1 MAHNLGTHFGCMEPR
16 NVCWA
21 HGVNSSEALDVALA
35 DASCHMIEADLLIR
49 GASTR
54 SSKAAARWKA
64 AGSSTGALTARDVI
78 MCHPPAVDGDLTFDQ
93 FFKRVFLAVKAGRR
107 VGLKLDFKD
116 ADAVLPCV
124 RLLRDSNVGIYDASY
139 VGAHASTRRMPLW
152 LNADVIRGP
161 GGRPPIPGEQFVARC
176 LEHCPSATL
185 SLGWTTSGTPRL
197 GYSRR
202 MVEQMRALTANVR
215 AHVTFAPS
223 AAHLFASAETP
234 RAGILALLEEKAV
247 TGGGTSSDAAE
258 ATVKSGGTS
267 GDEKTAEDACGP
279 RVSSANVDLAPA
291 TPRRSPSKPASVTE
305 HADIFSVLSAA
316 IASPSK
322 ATDPVAAAAAPPP
335 RPAPRTITVWGPA
348 TPRVRRWFL
357 NALPAN
363 KTYVDVKPSN
373 AIESAVIGAYVA
385 TRPLYARLF
394 P

>member
-35 DASCHMIEADLLIR
+35 DKSCHMIEADLMIR

-78 MCHPPAVDGDLTFDQ
+78 MCHPPAVDSDLTFDQ

-124 RLLRDSNVGIYDASY
+124 RLLRDSNVGIHDASY
-139 VGAHASTRRMPLW
+139 VGAHASTRTMPLW

-161 GGRPPIPGEQFVARC
+161 GGRPPIPGEQFVQRC

-202 MVEQMRALTANVR
+202 MVDEMRALTANVR

-223 AAHLFASAETP
+223 AAHLFASAEGP
-234 RAGILALLEEKAV
+234 RASMIAMLVKDAV
-247 TGGGTSSDAAE
+247 NDRGTPPAAAE
-258 ATVKSGGTS
+258 AAVKGPGVRRSP
-267 GDEKTAEDACGP
+267 AEDA
-279 RVSSANVDLAPA
+279 VDADADLAPA
-291 TPRRSPSKPASVTE
+291 TPSLSPSKPAPGGE
-305 HADIFSVLSAA
+305 QADIFSVLSAA
-316 IASPSK
+316 ISSPAK
-322 ATDPVAAAAAPPP
+322 ATAPSAT
-335 RPAPRTITVWGPA
+335 APRTITVWGPA

-363 KTYVDVKPSN
+363 KTYVDVKPTN
-373 AIESAVIGAYVA
+373 VIESAVIGAHVA
-385 TRPLYARLF
+385 MRPLYARMF
-394 P
+394 R

>member
-35 DASCHMIEADLLIR
+35 DKSCHMIEADLMIR

-78 MCHPPAVDGDLTFDQ
+78 MCHPPAVDSDLTFDQ

-124 RLLRDSNVGIYDASY
+124 RLLRDSNVGIHDASY
-139 VGAHASTRRMPLW
+139 VGAHASTRTMPLW

-161 GGRPPIPGEQFVARC
+161 GGRPPIPGEQFVQRC

-202 MVEQMRALTANVR
+202 MVDEMRAHTANVR

-223 AAHLFASAETP
+223 AAHLFASAEGP
-234 RAGILALLEEKAV
+234 RASMIAMLVEDAV
-247 TGGGTSSDAAE
+247 NDRGTPPAAAE
-258 ATVKSGGTS
+258 AAVKGPGIRRPP
-267 GDEKTAEDACGP
+267 AEDA
-279 RVSSANVDLAPA
+279 VDADADLAPA
-291 TPRRSPSKPASVTE
+291 TPSLSPSKPAPGGE
-305 HADIFSVLSAA
+305 QADIFSVLSAA
-316 IASPSK
+316 ISSPAK
-322 ATDPVAAAAAPPP
+322 ATAPSST
-335 RPAPRTITVWGPA
+335 APRTITVWGPA

-363 KTYVDVKPSN
+363 KTYVDVKPTN
-373 AIESAVIGAYVA
+373 VIESAVIGAHVA
-385 TRPLYARLF
+385 MRPLYARMF
-394 P
+394 R

>member
-35 DASCHMIEADLLIR
+35 DKSCHMIEADLMIR

-78 MCHPPAVDGDLTFDQ
+78 MCHPPAVDSDLTFDQ

-124 RLLRDSNVGIYDASY
+124 RLLRDSNVGIHDASY
-139 VGAHASTRRMPLW
+139 VGAHASTRTMPLW

-161 GGRPPIPGEQFVARC
+161 GGRSPIPGEQFVARC

-202 MVEQMRALTANVR
+202 MVDEMRALTANVR

-223 AAHLFASAETP
+223 AAHLFASAEGP
-234 RAGILALLEEKAV
+234 RASMIAMLVEDAV
-247 TGGGTSSDAAE
+247 NDRGTPPAAAE
-258 ATVKSGGTS
+258 AAVKGPGIRRPP
-267 GDEKTAEDACGP
+267 AEDA
-279 RVSSANVDLAPA
+279 VDADADLAPA
-291 TPRRSPSKPASVTE
+291 TPSLSPSKPAPGGE
-305 HADIFSVLSAA
+305 QADIFSVLSAA
-316 IASPSK
+316 ISSPAK
-322 ATDPVAAAAAPPP
+322 ATAPSST
-335 RPAPRTITVWGPA
+335 APRTITVWGPA

-363 KTYVDVKPSN
+363 KTYVDVKPTN
-373 AIESAVIGAYVA
+373 VIESAVIGAHVA
-385 TRPLYARLF
+385 MRPLYARMF
-394 P
+394 R

>member
-35 DASCHMIEADLLIR
+35 DKSCHMIEADLMIR

-78 MCHPPAVDGDLTFDQ
+78 MCHPPAVDSDLTFDQ

-124 RLLRDSNVGIYDASY
+124 RLLRDSNVGIHDASY
-139 VGAHASTRRMPLW
+139 VGAHASTRTMPLW

-161 GGRPPIPGEQFVARC
+161 GGRPPIPGEQFVQRC

-202 MVEQMRALTANVR
+202 MVDEMRALTANVR

-223 AAHLFASAETP
+223 AAHLFASAEGP
-234 RAGILALLEEKAV
+234 RASMIAMLVEDAV
-247 TGGGTSSDAAE
+247 NDRGTPPAAAE
-258 ATVKSGGTS
+258 AAVKGPGVRRPP
-267 GDEKTAEDACGP
+267 AEDA
-279 RVSSANVDLAPA
+279 VDADADVAPA
-291 TPRRSPSKPASVTE
+291 TPSLSPSKPAPGGE
-305 HADIFSVLSAA
+305 QADIFSVLSAA
-316 IASPSK
+316 ISSPAK
-322 ATDPVAAAAAPPP
+322 ATAPSST
-335 RPAPRTITVWGPA
+335 APRTITVWGPA

-363 KTYVDVKPSN
+363 KTYVDVKPTN
-373 AIESAVIGAYVA
+373 VIESAVIGAHVA
-385 TRPLYARLF
+385 MRPLYARMF
-394 P
+394 R

>member
-35 DASCHMIEADLLIR
+35 DKSCHMIEADLMIR

-78 MCHPPAVDGDLTFDQ
+78 MCHPPAVDSDLTFDQ

-124 RLLRDSNVGIYDASY
+124 RLLRDSNVGIHDASY
-139 VGAHASTRRMPLW
+139 VGAHASTRTMPLW

-161 GGRPPIPGEQFVARC
+161 GGRPPIPGEQFVQRC

-202 MVEQMRALTANVR
+202 MVDEMRALTANVR

-223 AAHLFASAETP
+223 AAHLFASAEGP
-234 RAGILALLEEKAV
+234 RASMIAMLVEDAV
-247 TGGGTSSDAAE
+247 NDRGTPAAAAE
-258 ATVKSGGTS
+258 AAVKGPGVRRPP
-267 GDEKTAEDACGP
+267 AEDA
-279 RVSSANVDLAPA
+279 VDADADLAPA
-291 TPRRSPSKPASVTE
+291 TPSLSPSKPAPGGE
-305 HADIFSVLSAA
+305 QADIFSVLSAA
-316 IASPSK
+316 ISSPAK
-322 ATDPVAAAAAPPP
+322 ATAPSST
-335 RPAPRTITVWGPA
+335 APRTITVWGPA

-363 KTYVDVKPSN
+363 KTYVDVKPTN
-373 AIESAVIGAYVA
+373 VIESAVIGAHVA
-385 TRPLYARLF
+385 MRPLYARMF
-394 P
+394 R

>member
-21 HGVNSSEALDVALA
+21 HGVNSSEALDAALA
-35 DASCHMIEADLLIR
+35 DLSTHMIEADIMIR

-64 AGSSTGALTARDVI
+64 AGSSTGALTARDMI
-78 MCHPPAVDGDLTFDQ
+78 MCHPPAVDSDLTFDQ

-124 RLLRDSNVGIYDASY
+124 RLLRDSNVGIHDASY
-139 VGAHASTRRMPLW
+139 VGAHASTRTMPLW

-202 MVEQMRALTANVR
+202 MVDEMRALTANVR

-223 AAHLFASAETP
+223 AAHLFASAEGP
-234 RAGILALLEEKAV
+234 RASMLAMLVEDAV
-247 TGGGTSSDAAE
+247 NDRGTPAAAAE
-258 ATVKSGGTS
+258 AAVKGRGVRRT
-267 GDEKTAEDACGP
+267 GPAEDA
-279 RVSSANVDLAPA
+279 VDADADLAPA
-291 TPRRSPSKPASVTE
+291 TPSLSPSKPAPGSE
-305 HADIFSVLSAA
+305 QADIFSVISAA
-316 IASPSK
+316 ISSPAK
-322 ATDPVAAAAAPPP
+322 ATAPSATAPSAT
-335 RPAPRTITVWGPA
+335 APRTITVWGPA

-363 KTYVDVKPSN
+363 KTYVDVKPTN
-373 AIESAVIGAYVA
+373 VIESAVIGAHVA
-385 TRPLYARLF
+385 MRPLYARMF
-394 P
+394 R

>member
-35 DASCHMIEADLLIR
+35 DKSCHMIEADLMIR

-78 MCHPPAVDGDLTFDQ
+78 MCHPPAVDSDLTFDQ

-124 RLLRDSNVGIYDASY
+124 RLLRDSNVGIHDASY
-139 VGAHASTRRMPLW
+139 VGAHASTRTMPLW

-202 MVEQMRALTANVR
+202 MVDEMRALTANVR

-223 AAHLFASAETP
+223 AAHLFASAEGP
-234 RAGILALLEEKAV
+234 RASMIAMLVEDAV
-247 TGGGTSSDAAE
+247 NDRGTPPAAAE
-258 ATVKSGGTS
+258 AAVKGLGVRRSP
-267 GDEKTAEDACGP
+267 AEDA
-279 RVSSANVDLAPA
+279 VDADADLAPA
-291 TPRRSPSKPASVTE
+291 TPSLSPSKPAPGGE
-305 HADIFSVLSAA
+305 QADIFSVLSAA
-316 IASPSK
+316 ISSPAK
-322 ATDPVAAAAAPPP
+322 ATAPSST
-335 RPAPRTITVWGPA
+335 APRTITVWGPA

-363 KTYVDVKPSN
+363 KTYVDVKPTN
-373 AIESAVIGAYVA
+373 VIESAVIGAHVA
-385 TRPLYARLF
+385 MRPLYARMF
-394 P
+394 R

>member
-21 HGVNSSEALDVALA
+21 HGVNSSEALDAALA
-35 DASCHMIEADLLIR
+35 DLSCHMIEADLMIR

-78 MCHPPAVDGDLTFDQ
+78 MCHPPAVDSDLTFDQ

-124 RLLRDSNVGIYDASY
+124 RLLRDSNVGIHDASY
-139 VGAHASTRRMPLW
+139 VGAHASTRTMPLW

-202 MVEQMRALTANVR
+202 MVDEMRALTANVR

-223 AAHLFASAETP
+223 AAHLFASAEGP
-234 RAGILALLEEKAV
+234 RASMLAMLVEDAV
-247 TGGGTSSDAAE
+247 NDRGTPAAAAE
-258 ATVKSGGTS
+258 AAVKGRGVRRPP
-267 GDEKTAEDACGP
+267 AEDA
-279 RVSSANVDLAPA
+279 VDADADLAPA
-291 TPRRSPSKPASVTE
+291 TPSLSPSKPAPGSE
-305 HADIFSVLSAA
+305 QADIFSVISAA
-316 IASPSK
+316 ISSPAK
-322 ATDPVAAAAAPPP
+322 ATAPSATAPSAT
-335 RPAPRTITVWGPA
+335 APRTITVWGPA

-363 KTYVDVKPSN
+363 KTYVDVKPTN
-373 AIESAVIGAYVA
+373 VIESAVIGAHVA
-385 TRPLYARLF
+385 MRPLYARMF
-394 P
+394 R

>member
-21 HGVNSSEALDVALA
+21 HGVNSSEALDAALA
-35 DASCHMIEADLLIR
+35 DLSCHMIEADLMIR

-54 SSKAAARWKA
+54 SSKTAARWKA

-78 MCHPPAVDGDLTFDQ
+78 MCHPPAVDSDLTFDQ

-124 RLLRDSNVGIYDASY
+124 RLLRDSNVGIHDASY
-139 VGAHASTRRMPLW
+139 VGAHASTRTMPLW

-202 MVEQMRALTANVR
+202 MVDEMRALTANVR

-223 AAHLFASAETP
+223 AAHLFASAEGP
-234 RAGILALLEEKAV
+234 RASMLAMLVEDAV
-247 TGGGTSSDAAE
+247 NDRGTPAAAAE
-258 ATVKSGGTS
+258 AAVKGRGVRRPP
-267 GDEKTAEDACGP
+267 AEDA
-279 RVSSANVDLAPA
+279 VDADADLAPA
-291 TPRRSPSKPASVTE
+291 TPSLSPSKPAPGSE
-305 HADIFSVLSAA
+305 QADIFSVISAA
-316 IASPSK
+316 ISSPAK
-322 ATDPVAAAAAPPP
+322 ATAPSATAPSAT
-335 RPAPRTITVWGPA
+335 APRTITVWGPA

-363 KTYVDVKPSN
+363 KTYVDVKPTN
-373 AIESAVIGAYVA
+373 VIESAVIGAHVA
-385 TRPLYARLF
+385 MRPLYARMF
-394 P
+394 R

>member
-35 DASCHMIEADLLIR
+35 DKSCHMIEADLMIR

-78 MCHPPAVDGDLTFDQ
+78 MCHPPAVDSDLTFDQ

-124 RLLRDSNVGIYDASY
+124 RLLRDSNVGIHDASY
-139 VGAHASTRRMPLW
+139 VGAHASTRTMPLW

-202 MVEQMRALTANVR
+202 MVDEMRALTANVR

-223 AAHLFASAETP
+223 AAHLFASAEGP
-234 RAGILALLEEKAV
+234 RASMIAMLVEDAV
-247 TGGGTSSDAAE
+247 NDRGTPPAAAE
-258 ATVKSGGTS
+258 AAVKGPGIRRPP
-267 GDEKTAEDACGP
+267 AEDA
-279 RVSSANVDLAPA
+279 VDADADLAPA
-291 TPRRSPSKPASVTE
+291 TPSLSPSKPAPGGE
-305 HADIFSVLSAA
+305 QADIFSVLSAA
-316 IASPSK
+316 ISSPAK
-322 ATDPVAAAAAPPP
+322 ATAPSST
-335 RPAPRTITVWGPA
+335 APRTITVWGPA

-363 KTYVDVKPSN
+363 KTYVDVKPTN
-373 AIESAVIGAYVA
+373 VIESAVIGAHVA
-385 TRPLYARLF
+385 MRPLYARMF
-394 P
+394 R

>member
-1 MAHNLGTHFGCMEPR
+1 
-16 NVCWA
+16 
-21 HGVNSSEALDVALA
+21 
-35 DASCHMIEADLLIR
+35 MIEADLMIR

-78 MCHPPAVDGDLTFDQ
+78 MCHPPAVDSDLTFDQ

-124 RLLRDSNVGIYDASY
+124 RLLRDSNVGIHDASY
-139 VGAHASTRRMPLW
+139 VGAHASTRTMPLW

-161 GGRPPIPGEQFVARC
+161 GGRPPIPGEQFVQRC

-202 MVEQMRALTANVR
+202 MVDEMRALTANVR

-223 AAHLFASAETP
+223 AAHLFASAEGP
-234 RAGILALLEEKAV
+234 RASMIAMLVEDAV
-247 TGGGTSSDAAE
+247 NDRGTPPAAAE
-258 ATVKSGGTS
+258 AAVKGPGIRRPP
-267 GDEKTAEDACGP
+267 AEDA
-279 RVSSANVDLAPA
+279 VDADADLAPA
-291 TPRRSPSKPASVTE
+291 TPSLSPSKPAPGGE
-305 HADIFSVLSAA
+305 QADIFSVLSAA
-316 IASPSK
+316 ISSPAK
-322 ATDPVAAAAAPPP
+322 ATAPSST
-335 RPAPRTITVWGPA
+335 APRTITVWGPA

-363 KTYVDVKPSN
+363 KTYVDVKPTN
-373 AIESAVIGAYVA
+373 VIESAVIGAHVA
-385 TRPLYARLF
+385 MRPLYARMF
-394 P
+394 R

>member
-35 DASCHMIEADLLIR
+35 DKSCHMIEADLMIR

-78 MCHPPAVDGDLTFDQ
+78 MCHPPAVDSDLTFDQ

-124 RLLRDSNVGIYDASY
+124 RLLRDSNVGIHDASY
-139 VGAHASTRRMPLW
+139 VGAHASTRTMPLW

-185 SLGWTTSGTPRL
+185 SLGWTTGGTPRL
-197 GYSRR
+197 GYSQR
-202 MVEQMRALTANVR
+202 MVDEMRALAANIR

-223 AAHLFASAETP
+223 AAHLFASAEAQRASVLAMLVEDAVRTDPEIP
-234 RAGILALLEEKAV
+234 RASA
-247 TGGGTSSDAAE
+247 
-258 ATVKSGGTS
+258 
-267 GDEKTAEDACGP
+267 AEDAGKGRGSP
-279 RVSSANVDLAPA
+279 AAPASASAAEDVVLETDADLAPA
-291 TPRRSPSKPASVTE
+291 TPNLSPSKPALGVIE
-305 HADIFSVLSAA
+305 QADIFSVLSAA
-316 IASPSK
+316 LASPAK
-322 ATDPVAAAAAPPP
+322 ATGPAATAP
-335 RPAPRTITVWGPA
+335 RRAPRTITVWGPA

-363 KTYVDVKPSN
+363 KTYVDVKPTN
-373 AIESAVIGAYVA
+373 IIEAAVIGAHVA
-385 TRPLYARLF
+385 TRPLYARMF
-394 P
+394 RG

>member
-1 MAHNLGTHFGCMEPR
+1 MR
-16 NVCWA
+16 WA

-35 DASCHMIEADLLIR
+35 DESCHMIEADLVIR

-124 RLLRDSNVGIYDASY
+124 RLLRDSNVGIHDASY

-185 SLGWTTSGTPRL
+185 SLGWTTGATPRL
-197 GYSRR
+197 GYCGAWWTRCARSRR
-202 MVEQMRALTANVR
+202 TYARTSRSRRPRRISSPARMRSAR
-215 AHVTFAPS
+215 ACSRCSWRTRRGRTRKSRRRPPRRTRRRAGDPRPRQASAS
-223 AAHLFASAETP
+223 AAEDVGLET
-234 RAGILALLEEKAV
+234 
-247 TGGGTSSDAAE
+247 D
-258 ATVKSGGTS
+258 
-267 GDEKTAEDACGP
+267 
-279 RVSSANVDLAPA
+279 VDLAPA
-291 TPRRSPSKPASVTE
+291 TPNLSPSKPALGVIE
-305 HADIFSVLSAA
+305 QADIFSVLSAA
-316 IASPSK
+316 MASPAK
-322 ATDPVAAAAAPPP
+322 
-335 RPAPRTITVWGPA
+335 
-348 TPRVRRWFL
+348 
-357 NALPAN
+357 
-363 KTYVDVKPSN
+363 
-373 AIESAVIGAYVA
+373 A
-385 TRPLYARLF
+385 TRPAARRRRGVRRGPSRCGARRRRAFGGGSSTRCPRTRHTLT
-394 P
+394 

>member
-35 DASCHMIEADLLIR
+35 DKSCHMIEADLMIR

-78 MCHPPAVDGDLTFDQ
+78 MCHPPAVDSDLTFDQ

-124 RLLRDSNVGIYDASY
+124 RLLRDSNVGIHDASY
-139 VGAHASTRRMPLW
+139 VGAHASTRTMPLW

-202 MVEQMRALTANVR
+202 MVDEMRALTANVR

-223 AAHLFASAETP
+223 AAHLFASAEGP
-234 RAGILALLEEKAV
+234 RASMIAMLVEDAV
-247 TGGGTSSDAAE
+247 NDRGTPPAAAE
-258 ATVKSGGTS
+258 AAVKGPGVRRPP
-267 GDEKTAEDACGP
+267 AEDA
-279 RVSSANVDLAPA
+279 VDADADLAPA
-291 TPRRSPSKPASVTE
+291 TPSLSPSKPALGGE
-305 HADIFSVLSAA
+305 QADIFSVLSAA
-316 IASPSK
+316 ISSPAK
-322 ATDPVAAAAAPPP
+322 ATAPSAT
-335 RPAPRTITVWGPA
+335 APRTITVWGPA

-363 KTYVDVKPSN
+363 KTYVDVKPTN
-373 AIESAVIGAYVA
+373 VIESAVIGAHVA
-385 TRPLYARLF
+385 MRPLYARMF
-394 P
+394 R

>member
-35 DASCHMIEADLLIR
+35 DKSCHMIEADLMIR

-78 MCHPPAVDGDLTFDQ
+78 MCHPPAVDSDLTFDQ

-124 RLLRDSNVGIYDASY
+124 RLLRDSNVGIHDASY
-139 VGAHASTRRMPLW
+139 VGAHASTRTMPLW

-161 GGRPPIPGEQFVARC
+161 GGRPPIPGEQFVQRC

-202 MVEQMRALTANVR
+202 MVDEMRALTANVR

-223 AAHLFASAETP
+223 AAHLFASAEGP
-234 RAGILALLEEKAV
+234 RASMIAMLVEDAV
-247 TGGGTSSDAAE
+247 NDRGTPPAAAE
-258 ATVKSGGTS
+258 AAVKGPGIRRPP
-267 GDEKTAEDACGP
+267 AEDA
-279 RVSSANVDLAPA
+279 VDADADLAPA
-291 TPRRSPSKPASVTE
+291 TPSLSPSKPALGGE
-305 HADIFSVLSAA
+305 QADIFSVLSAA
-316 IASPSK
+316 ISSPAK
-322 ATDPVAAAAAPPP
+322 ATAPSATAPSAT
-335 RPAPRTITVWGPA
+335 APRTITVWGPA

-363 KTYVDVKPSN
+363 KTYVDVKPTN
-373 AIESAVIGAYVA
+373 VIESAVIGAHVA
-385 TRPLYARLF
+385 MRPLYARMF
-394 P
+394 R

>member
-35 DASCHMIEADLLIR
+35 DKSCHMIEADLMIR

-78 MCHPPAVDGDLTFDQ
+78 MCHPPAVDSDLTFDQ

-124 RLLRDSNVGIYDASY
+124 RLLRDSNVGIHDASY
-139 VGAHASTRRMPLW
+139 VGAHASTRTMPLW

-161 GGRPPIPGEQFVARC
+161 GGRPPIPGEQFVQRC

-202 MVEQMRALTANVR
+202 MVDEMRALTANVR

-223 AAHLFASAETP
+223 AAHLFASAEGP
-234 RAGILALLEEKAV
+234 RASMIAMLVEDAV
-247 TGGGTSSDAAE
+247 NDRGTPPAAAE
-258 ATVKSGGTS
+258 AAVKGPGVRRPP
-267 GDEKTAEDACGP
+267 AEDA
-279 RVSSANVDLAPA
+279 VDADADLAPA
-291 TPRRSPSKPASVTE
+291 TPSLSPSKPAPGGE
-305 HADIFSVLSAA
+305 QADIFSVLSAA
-316 IASPSK
+316 ISSPAK
-322 ATDPVAAAAAPPP
+322 ATAPSATAPSAT
-335 RPAPRTITVWGPA
+335 APRTITVWGPA

-363 KTYVDVKPSN
+363 KTYVDVKPTN
-373 AIESAVIGAYVA
+373 VIESAVIGAHVA
-385 TRPLYARLF
+385 MRPLYARMF
-394 P
+394 R

>member
-35 DASCHMIEADLLIR
+35 DKSCHMIEADLMIR

-78 MCHPPAVDGDLTFDQ
+78 MCHPPAVDSDLTFDQ

-124 RLLRDSNVGIYDASY
+124 RLLRDSNVGIHDASY
-139 VGAHASTRRMPLW
+139 VGAHASTRTMPLW

-161 GGRPPIPGEQFVARC
+161 GGRPPIPGEQFVQRC

-202 MVEQMRALTANVR
+202 MVDEMRALTANVR

-223 AAHLFASAETP
+223 AAHLFASAEGP
-234 RAGILALLEEKAV
+234 RASMIAMLVEDAV
-247 TGGGTSSDAAE
+247 NDRGTPPAAAE
-258 ATVKSGGTS
+258 AAVKGPGIRRPP
-267 GDEKTAEDACGP
+267 AEDA
-279 RVSSANVDLAPA
+279 VDADADLAPA
-291 TPRRSPSKPASVTE
+291 TPSLSPSKPAPGGE
-305 HADIFSVLSAA
+305 QADIFSVLSAA
-316 IASPSK
+316 ISSPAK
-322 ATDPVAAAAAPPP
+322 ATAPSAT
-335 RPAPRTITVWGPA
+335 APRTITVWGPA

-363 KTYVDVKPSN
+363 KTYVDVKPTN
-373 AIESAVIGAYVA
+373 VIESAVIGAHVA
-385 TRPLYARLF
+385 MRPLYARMF
-394 P
+394 R

>member
-21 HGVNSSEALDVALA
+21 HGVNSSEALDAALA
-35 DASCHMIEADLLIR
+35 DLSTHMIEADIMIR

-78 MCHPPAVDGDLTFDQ
+78 MCHPPAVDSDLTFDQ

-124 RLLRDSNVGIYDASY
+124 RLLRDSNVGIHDASY
-139 VGAHASTRRMPLW
+139 VGAHASTRTMPLW

-202 MVEQMRALTANVR
+202 MVDEMRALTANVR

-223 AAHLFASAETP
+223 AAHLFASAEGP
-234 RAGILALLEEKAV
+234 RASMLAMLVEDAV
-247 TGGGTSSDAAE
+247 NDRGTPAAAAE
-258 ATVKSGGTS
+258 AAVKGRGVRRT
-267 GDEKTAEDACGP
+267 GPAEDA
-279 RVSSANVDLAPA
+279 VDADADLAPA
-291 TPRRSPSKPASVTE
+291 TPSLSPSKPAPGSE
-305 HADIFSVLSAA
+305 QADIFSVISAA
-316 IASPSK
+316 ISSPAK
-322 ATDPVAAAAAPPP
+322 ATAPSATAPSAT
-335 RPAPRTITVWGPA
+335 APRTITVWGPA

-363 KTYVDVKPSN
+363 KTYVDVKPTN
-373 AIESAVIGAYVA
+373 VIESAVIGAHVA
-385 TRPLYARLF
+385 MRPLYARMF
-394 P
+394 R

>member
-35 DASCHMIEADLLIR
+35 DKSCHMIEADLMIR

-78 MCHPPAVDGDLTFDQ
+78 MCHPPAVDSDLTFDQ

-124 RLLRDSNVGIYDASY
+124 RLLRDSNVGIHDASY
-139 VGAHASTRRMPLW
+139 VGAHASTRTMPLW

-202 MVEQMRALTANVR
+202 MVDEMRALTANVR

-223 AAHLFASAETP
+223 AAHLFASAEGP
-234 RAGILALLEEKAV
+234 RASMIAMLVEDAV
-247 TGGGTSSDAAE
+247 NDRGTPPAAAE
-258 ATVKSGGTS
+258 AAVKGPGVRRPP
-267 GDEKTAEDACGP
+267 AEDA
-279 RVSSANVDLAPA
+279 VDADADLAPA
-291 TPRRSPSKPASVTE
+291 TPSLSPSKPAPGGE
-305 HADIFSVLSAA
+305 QADIFSVLSAA
-316 IASPSK
+316 ISSPAK
-322 ATDPVAAAAAPPP
+322 ATAPSATAPSAT
-335 RPAPRTITVWGPA
+335 APRTITVWGPA

-363 KTYVDVKPSN
+363 KTYVDVKPTN
-373 AIESAVIGAYVA
+373 VIESAVIGAHVA
-385 TRPLYARLF
+385 MRPLYARMF
-394 P
+394 R

>member
-16 NVCWA
+16 NVRWA

-35 DASCHMIEADLLIR
+35 DESCHMIEADLVIR

-124 RLLRDSNVGIYDASY
+124 RLLRDSNVGIHDASY
-139 VGAHASTRRMPLW
+139 VGAHASTRTMPLW

-185 SLGWTTSGTPRL
+185 SLGWTTGATPRL

-202 MVEQMRALTANVR
+202 MVDEMRALAANIR

-223 AAHLFASAETP
+223 AAHLFASAEAQ
-234 RAGILALLEEKAV
+234 RASVLAMLVE
-247 TGGGTSSDAAE
+247 DAARTDPE
-258 ATVKSGGTS
+258 IPPASA
-267 GDEKTAEDACGP
+267 AEDAEKGRGSP
-279 RVSSANVDLAPA
+279 AAPASASAAEDVGLETDVDLAPA
-291 TPRRSPSKPASVTE
+291 TPNLSPSKPALGVIE
-305 HADIFSVLSAA
+305 QADIFSVLSAA
-316 IASPSK
+316 MASPAK
-322 ATDPVAAAAAPPP
+322 
-335 RPAPRTITVWGPA
+335 
-348 TPRVRRWFL
+348 
-357 NALPAN
+357 
-363 KTYVDVKPSN
+363 
-373 AIESAVIGAYVA
+373 A
-385 TRPLYARLF
+385 TRPAATAPRRRRGPSRCGARRRRAFGGGSSTRCPRTRHTLT
-394 P
+394 

>member
-35 DASCHMIEADLLIR
+35 DKSCHMIEADLMIR

-78 MCHPPAVDGDLTFDQ
+78 MCHPPAVDSDLTFDQ

-124 RLLRDSNVGIYDASY
+124 RLLRDSNVGIHDASY
-139 VGAHASTRRMPLW
+139 VGAHASTRTMPLW

-161 GGRPPIPGEQFVARC
+161 GGRPPIPGEQFVQRC

-202 MVEQMRALTANVR
+202 MVDEMRALTANVR

-223 AAHLFASAETP
+223 AAHLFASAEGP
-234 RAGILALLEEKAV
+234 RASMIAMLVEDAV
-247 TGGGTSSDAAE
+247 NDRGTPPAAAE
-258 ATVKSGGTS
+258 AAVKGPGTRRPP
-267 GDEKTAEDACGP
+267 AEDA
-279 RVSSANVDLAPA
+279 VDADADLAPA
-291 TPRRSPSKPASVTE
+291 TPSLSPSKPAPGGE
-305 HADIFSVLSAA
+305 QADIFSVLSAA
-316 IASPSK
+316 ISSPAK
-322 ATDPVAAAAAPPP
+322 ATAPSST
-335 RPAPRTITVWGPA
+335 APRTITVWGPA

-363 KTYVDVKPSN
+363 KTYVDVKPTN
-373 AIESAVIGAYVA
+373 VIESAVIGAHVA
-385 TRPLYARLF
+385 MRPLYARMF
-394 P
+394 R

>member
-35 DASCHMIEADLLIR
+35 DKSCHMIEADLMIR

-78 MCHPPAVDGDLTFDQ
+78 MCHPPAVDSDLTFDQ

-124 RLLRDSNVGIYDASY
+124 RLLRDSNVGIHDASY
-139 VGAHASTRRMPLW
+139 VGAHASTRTMPLW

-202 MVEQMRALTANVR
+202 MVDEMRALTANVR

-223 AAHLFASAETP
+223 AAHLFASAEGP
-234 RAGILALLEEKAV
+234 RASMIAMLVEDAV
-247 TGGGTSSDAAE
+247 NDRGTPPAAAE
-258 ATVKSGGTS
+258 AAVKGPGVRRPP
-267 GDEKTAEDACGP
+267 AEDA
-279 RVSSANVDLAPA
+279 VDADADLAPA
-291 TPRRSPSKPASVTE
+291 TPSLSPSKPAPGGE
-305 HADIFSVLSAA
+305 QADIFSVLSAA
-316 IASPSK
+316 ISSPAK
-322 ATDPVAAAAAPPP
+322 ATAPSST
-335 RPAPRTITVWGPA
+335 APRTITVWGPA

-363 KTYVDVKPSN
+363 KTYVDVKPTN
-373 AIESAVIGAYVA
+373 VIESAVIGAHVA
-385 TRPLYARLF
+385 MRPLYARMF
-394 P
+394 R

>member
-16 NVCWA
+16 NVRWA

-35 DASCHMIEADLLIR
+35 DESCHMIEADLVIR

-78 MCHPPAVDGDLTFDQ
+78 MCHPPAVDSDLTFDQ

-124 RLLRDSNVGIYDASY
+124 RLLRDSNVGIHDASY
-139 VGAHASTRRMPLW
+139 VGAHASTRTMPLW

-161 GGRPPIPGEQFVARC
+161 GGRPPIPGEQFVQRC

-202 MVEQMRALTANVR
+202 MVDEMRALTANVR

-223 AAHLFASAETP
+223 AAHLFASAEGP
-234 RAGILALLEEKAV
+234 RASMIAMLVEDAV
-247 TGGGTSSDAAE
+247 NDRGTPPAAAE
-258 ATVKSGGTS
+258 AAVKGPGIRRPP
-267 GDEKTAEDACGP
+267 AEDA
-279 RVSSANVDLAPA
+279 VDADADLAPA
-291 TPRRSPSKPASVTE
+291 TPSLSPSKPAPGGE
-305 HADIFSVLSAA
+305 QADIFSVLSAA
-316 IASPSK
+316 ISSPAK
-322 ATDPVAAAAAPPP
+322 ATAPSST
-335 RPAPRTITVWGPA
+335 APRTITVWGPA

-363 KTYVDVKPSN
+363 KTYVDVKPTN
-373 AIESAVIGAYVA
+373 VIESAVIGAHVA
-385 TRPLYARLF
+385 MRPLYARMF
-394 P
+394 R

>member
-35 DASCHMIEADLLIR
+35 DKSCHMIEADLMIR

-78 MCHPPAVDGDLTFDQ
+78 MCHPPAVDSDLTFDQ

-124 RLLRDSNVGIYDASY
+124 RLLRDSNVGIHDASY
-139 VGAHASTRRMPLW
+139 VGAHASTRTMPLW

-202 MVEQMRALTANVR
+202 MVDEMRALTANVR

-223 AAHLFASAETP
+223 AAHLFASAEGP
-234 RAGILALLEEKAV
+234 RASMIAMLVEDAV
-247 TGGGTSSDAAE
+247 NDRGTPPAAAE
-258 ATVKSGGTS
+258 AAVKGPGVRRPP
-267 GDEKTAEDACGP
+267 AEDA
-279 RVSSANVDLAPA
+279 VDADADLAPA
-291 TPRRSPSKPASVTE
+291 TPSLSPSKLAPGGE
-305 HADIFSVLSAA
+305 QADIFSVLSAA
-316 IASPSK
+316 ISSPAK
-322 ATDPVAAAAAPPP
+322 ATAPSST
-335 RPAPRTITVWGPA
+335 APRTITVWGPA

-363 KTYVDVKPSN
+363 KTYVDVKPTN
-373 AIESAVIGAYVA
+373 VIESAVIGAHVA
-385 TRPLYARLF
+385 MRPLYARMF
-394 P
+394 R

>member
-35 DASCHMIEADLLIR
+35 DKSCHMIEADLMIR

-78 MCHPPAVDGDLTFDQ
+78 MCHPPAVDSDLTFDQ

-124 RLLRDSNVGIYDASY
+124 RLLRDSNVGIHDASY
-139 VGAHASTRRMPLW
+139 VGAHASTRTMPLW

-161 GGRPPIPGEQFVARC
+161 GGRPPIPGEQFVQRC

-202 MVEQMRALTANVR
+202 MVDEMRALTANVR

-223 AAHLFASAETP
+223 AAHLFASAEGP
-234 RAGILALLEEKAV
+234 RASMIAMLVEDAV
-247 TGGGTSSDAAE
+247 NDRGTPPAAAE
-258 ATVKSGGTS
+258 AAVKGPGVRRPP
-267 GDEKTAEDACGP
+267 AEDA
-279 RVSSANVDLAPA
+279 VDADADLAPA
-291 TPRRSPSKPASVTE
+291 TPSLSPSKPAPGGE
-305 HADIFSVLSAA
+305 QADIFSVLSAA
-316 IASPSK
+316 ISSPAK
-322 ATDPVAAAAAPPP
+322 ATAPSAT
-335 RPAPRTITVWGPA
+335 APRTITVWGPA

-363 KTYVDVKPSN
+363 KTYVDVKPTN
-373 AIESAVIGAYVA
+373 VIESAVIGAHVA
-385 TRPLYARLF
+385 MRPLYARMF
-394 P
+394 R

>member
-35 DASCHMIEADLLIR
+35 DKSCHMIEADLMIR

-78 MCHPPAVDGDLTFDQ
+78 MCHPPAVDSDLTFDQ

-124 RLLRDSNVGIYDASY
+124 RLLRDSNVGIHDASY
-139 VGAHASTRRMPLW
+139 VGAHASTRTMPLW

-161 GGRPPIPGEQFVARC
+161 GGRPPIPGEQFVQRC

-202 MVEQMRALTANVR
+202 MVDEMRALTANVR

-223 AAHLFASAETP
+223 AAHLFASAEGP
-234 RAGILALLEEKAV
+234 RASMIAMLVEDAV
-247 TGGGTSSDAAE
+247 NDRGTPPAAAE
-258 ATVKSGGTS
+258 AAVKGPGVRRPP
-267 GDEKTAEDACGP
+267 AEDA
-279 RVSSANVDLAPA
+279 VDADADLAPA
-291 TPRRSPSKPASVTE
+291 TPSLSPSKPAPGGE
-305 HADIFSVLSAA
+305 QADIFSVLSAA
-316 IASPSK
+316 ISSPAK
-322 ATDPVAAAAAPPP
+322 ATAPSST
-335 RPAPRTITVWGPA
+335 APRTITVWGPA

-363 KTYVDVKPSN
+363 KTYVDVKPTN
-373 AIESAVIGAYVA
+373 VIESAVIGAHVA
-385 TRPLYARLF
+385 MRPLYARMF
-394 P
+394 R

>member
-21 HGVNSSEALDVALA
+21 HGVNSSEALDAALA
-35 DASCHMIEADLLIR
+35 DLSCHMIEADLMIR

-78 MCHPPAVDGDLTFDQ
+78 MCHPPAVDSDLTFDQ

-124 RLLRDSNVGIYDASY
+124 RLLRDSNVGIHDASY
-139 VGAHASTRRMPLW
+139 VGAHASTRTMPLW

-202 MVEQMRALTANVR
+202 MVDEMRALTANVR

-223 AAHLFASAETP
+223 AAHLFASAEGP
-234 RAGILALLEEKAV
+234 RASMLAMLVEDAV
-247 TGGGTSSDAAE
+247 NDRGTPAAAAE
-258 ATVKSGGTS
+258 AAVKGRGVRRA
-267 GDEKTAEDACGP
+267 GPAEDA
-279 RVSSANVDLAPA
+279 VDADADLAPA
-291 TPRRSPSKPASVTE
+291 TPSLSPSKPAPGSE
-305 HADIFSVLSAA
+305 QADIFSVISAA
-316 IASPSK
+316 ISSPAK
-322 ATDPVAAAAAPPP
+322 ATAPSATAPSAT
-335 RPAPRTITVWGPA
+335 APRTITVWGPA

-363 KTYVDVKPSN
+363 KTYVDVKPTN
-373 AIESAVIGAYVA
+373 VIESAVIGAHVA
-385 TRPLYARLF
+385 MRPLYARMF
-394 P
+394 R

>member
-35 DASCHMIEADLLIR
+35 DKSCHMIEADLMIR

-78 MCHPPAVDGDLTFDQ
+78 MCHPPAVDSDLTFDQ

-124 RLLRDSNVGIYDASY
+124 RLLRDSNVGIHDASY
-139 VGAHASTRRMPLW
+139 VGAHASTRTMPLW

-161 GGRPPIPGEQFVARC
+161 GGRPPIPGEQFVQRC

-202 MVEQMRALTANVR
+202 MVDEMRALTANVR

-223 AAHLFASAETP
+223 AAHLFASAEGP
-234 RAGILALLEEKAV
+234 RASMIAMLVEDAV
-247 TGGGTSSDAAE
+247 NDRGTPPAAAE
-258 ATVKSGGTS
+258 AAVKGPGIRRPP
-267 GDEKTAEDACGP
+267 AEDA
-279 RVSSANVDLAPA
+279 VDADADLAPA
-291 TPRRSPSKPASVTE
+291 TPSLSPSKPAPGGE
-305 HADIFSVLSAA
+305 QADIFSVLSAA
-316 IASPSK
+316 ISSPAK
-322 ATDPVAAAAAPPP
+322 ATAPSATAPSAT
-335 RPAPRTITVWGPA
+335 APRTITVWGPA

-363 KTYVDVKPSN
+363 KTYVDVKPTN
-373 AIESAVIGAYVA
+373 VIESAVIGAHVA
-385 TRPLYARLF
+385 MRPLYARMF
-394 P
+394 R

>member
-35 DASCHMIEADLLIR
+35 DKSCHMIEADLMIR

-78 MCHPPAVDGDLTFDQ
+78 MCHPPAVDSDLTFDQ

-124 RLLRDSNVGIYDASY
+124 RLLRDSNVGIHDASY
-139 VGAHASTRRMPLW
+139 VGAHASTRTMPLW

-161 GGRPPIPGEQFVARC
+161 GGRPPIPGEQFVQRC

-202 MVEQMRALTANVR
+202 MVDEMRALTANVR

-223 AAHLFASAETP
+223 AAHLFASAEGP
-234 RAGILALLEEKAV
+234 RASMIAMLVEDAV
-247 TGGGTSSDAAE
+247 NDRGTPPAAAE
-258 ATVKSGGTS
+258 AAVKGPGIRRPP
-267 GDEKTAEDACGP
+267 AEDA
-279 RVSSANVDLAPA
+279 VDADADLAPA
-291 TPRRSPSKPASVTE
+291 TPSLSPSKPALGGE
-305 HADIFSVLSAA
+305 QADIFSVLSAA
-316 IASPSK
+316 ISSPAK
-322 ATDPVAAAAAPPP
+322 ATAPSAT
-335 RPAPRTITVWGPA
+335 APRTITVWGPA

-363 KTYVDVKPSN
+363 KTYVDVKPTN
-373 AIESAVIGAYVA
+373 VIESAVIGAHVA
-385 TRPLYARLF
+385 MRPLYARMF
-394 P
+394 R

>member
-35 DASCHMIEADLLIR
+35 DESCHMIEADLVIR

-64 AGSSTGALTARDVI
+64 AGSSTGALTARDVS

-124 RLLRDSNVGIYDASY
+124 RLLRDSNVGIHDASY
-139 VGAHASTRRMPLW
+139 VGAHASTRTMPLW

-202 MVEQMRALTANVR
+202 MVDEMRALTANVR

-223 AAHLFASAETP
+223 AAHLFASAEGP
-234 RAGILALLEEKAV
+234 RASMIAMLVEDAV
-247 TGGGTSSDAAE
+247 NDRGTPPAAAE
-258 ATVKSGGTS
+258 AAVKGPGIRRPP
-267 GDEKTAEDACGP
+267 AEDA
-279 RVSSANVDLAPA
+279 VDADADLAPA
-291 TPRRSPSKPASVTE
+291 TPSLSPSKPAPGGE
-305 HADIFSVLSAA
+305 QADIFSVLSAA
-316 IASPSK
+316 ISSPAK
-322 ATDPVAAAAAPPP
+322 ATAPSST
-335 RPAPRTITVWGPA
+335 APRTITVWGPA

-363 KTYVDVKPSN
+363 KTYVDVKPTN
-373 AIESAVIGAYVA
+373 VIESAVIGAHVA
-385 TRPLYARLF
+385 MRPLYARMF
-394 P
+394 R

>member
-21 HGVNSSEALDVALA
+21 HGVNSSEALDAALA
-35 DASCHMIEADLLIR
+35 DLSCHMIEADLMIR

-78 MCHPPAVDGDLTFDQ
+78 MCHPPAVDSDLTFDQ

-124 RLLRDSNVGIYDASY
+124 RLLRDSNVGTHDASY
-139 VGAHASTRRMPLW
+139 VGAHASTRTMPLW

-202 MVEQMRALTANVR
+202 MVDEMRALTANVR

-223 AAHLFASAETP
+223 AAHLFASAEGP
-234 RAGILALLEEKAV
+234 RASMLAMLVEDAV
-247 TGGGTSSDAAE
+247 NDRGTPAAAAE
-258 ATVKSGGTS
+258 AAVKGRGVRRPP
-267 GDEKTAEDACGP
+267 AEDA
-279 RVSSANVDLAPA
+279 VDADADLAPA
-291 TPRRSPSKPASVTE
+291 TPSLSPSKPAPGSE
-305 HADIFSVLSAA
+305 QADIFSVISAA
-316 IASPSK
+316 ISSPAK
-322 ATDPVAAAAAPPP
+322 ATAPSATAPSAT
-335 RPAPRTITVWGPA
+335 APRTITVWGPA

-363 KTYVDVKPSN
+363 KTYVDVKPTN
-373 AIESAVIGAYVA
+373 VIESAVIGAHVA
-385 TRPLYARLF
+385 MRPLYARMF
-394 P
+394 R

>member
-35 DASCHMIEADLLIR
+35 DKSCHMIEADLMIR

-78 MCHPPAVDGDLTFDQ
+78 MCHPPAVDSDLTFDQ
-93 FFKRVFLAVKAGRR
+93 FFKRVLLAVKAGRR

-124 RLLRDSNVGIYDASY
+124 RLLRDSNVGIHDASY
-139 VGAHASTRRMPLW
+139 VGAHASTRTMPLW

-202 MVEQMRALTANVR
+202 MVDEMRALTANVR

-223 AAHLFASAETP
+223 AAHLFASAEGP
-234 RAGILALLEEKAV
+234 RASMIAMLVEDAV
-247 TGGGTSSDAAE
+247 NDRGTPPAAAE
-258 ATVKSGGTS
+258 AAVKGPGVRRPP
-267 GDEKTAEDACGP
+267 AEDA
-279 RVSSANVDLAPA
+279 VDADADLAPA
-291 TPRRSPSKPASVTE
+291 TPSLSPSKPAPGGE
-305 HADIFSVLSAA
+305 QADIFSVLSAA
-316 IASPSK
+316 ISSPAK
-322 ATDPVAAAAAPPP
+322 ATAPSST
-335 RPAPRTITVWGPA
+335 APRTITVWGPA

-363 KTYVDVKPSN
+363 KTYVDVKPTN
-373 AIESAVIGAYVA
+373 VIESAVIGAHVA
-385 TRPLYARLF
+385 MRPLYARMF
-394 P
+394 R

>member
-16 NVCWA
+16 NVRWA

-35 DASCHMIEADLLIR
+35 DESCHMIEADLVIR

-124 RLLRDSNVGIYDASY
+124 RLLRDSNVGIHDASY
-139 VGAHASTRRMPLW
+139 VGAHASTRTMPLW

-202 MVEQMRALTANVR
+202 MVDEMRALTANVR

-223 AAHLFASAETP
+223 AAHLFASAEGP
-234 RAGILALLEEKAV
+234 RASMIAMLVEDAV
-247 TGGGTSSDAAE
+247 NDRGTPPAAAE
-258 ATVKSGGTS
+258 AAVKGPGVRRPP
-267 GDEKTAEDACGP
+267 AEDA
-279 RVSSANVDLAPA
+279 VDADADLAPA
-291 TPRRSPSKPASVTE
+291 TPSLSPSKPAPGGE
-305 HADIFSVLSAA
+305 QADIFSVLSAA
-316 IASPSK
+316 ISSPAK
-322 ATDPVAAAAAPPP
+322 ATAPSST
-335 RPAPRTITVWGPA
+335 APRTITVWGPA

-363 KTYVDVKPSN
+363 KTYVDVKPTN
-373 AIESAVIGAYVA
+373 VIESAVIGAHVA
-385 TRPLYARLF
+385 MRPLYARMF
-394 P
+394 R

>member
-21 HGVNSSEALDVALA
+21 HGVNSSEALDAALA
-35 DASCHMIEADLLIR
+35 DLSTHMIEADIMIR

-78 MCHPPAVDGDLTFDQ
+78 MCHPPAVDSDLTFDQ

-124 RLLRDSNVGIYDASY
+124 RLLRDSNVGIHDASY
-139 VGAHASTRRMPLW
+139 VGAHASTRTMPLW

-202 MVEQMRALTANVR
+202 MVDEMRALTANLR

-223 AAHLFASAETP
+223 AAHLFASAEGP
-234 RAGILALLEEKAV
+234 RASMLAMLVEDAV
-247 TGGGTSSDAAE
+247 NDRGTPAAAAE
-258 ATVKSGGTS
+258 AAVKGRGVRRT
-267 GDEKTAEDACGP
+267 GPAEDA
-279 RVSSANVDLAPA
+279 VDADADLAPA
-291 TPRRSPSKPASVTE
+291 TPSLSPSKPAPGSE
-305 HADIFSVLSAA
+305 QADIFSVISAA
-316 IASPSK
+316 ISSPAK
-322 ATDPVAAAAAPPP
+322 ATAPSATAPSAT
-335 RPAPRTITVWGPA
+335 APRTITVWGPA

-363 KTYVDVKPSN
+363 KTYVDVKPTN
-373 AIESAVIGAYVA
+373 VIESAVIGAHVA
-385 TRPLYARLF
+385 MRPLYARMF
-394 P
+394 R

>member
-35 DASCHMIEADLLIR
+35 DKSCHMIEADLMIR

-78 MCHPPAVDGDLTFDQ
+78 MCHPPAVDSDLTFDQ

-124 RLLRDSNVGIYDASY
+124 RLLRDSNVGIHDASY
-139 VGAHASTRRMPLW
+139 VGAHASTRTMPLW

-161 GGRPPIPGEQFVARC
+161 GGRPPIPGEQFVQRC

-202 MVEQMRALTANVR
+202 MVDEMRALTANVR

-223 AAHLFASAETP
+223 AAHLFASAEGP
-234 RAGILALLEEKAV
+234 RASMIAMLVEDAV
-247 TGGGTSSDAAE
+247 NDRGTPPAAAE
-258 ATVKSGGTS
+258 AAVKGPGIRRPP
-267 GDEKTAEDACGP
+267 AEDA
-279 RVSSANVDLAPA
+279 VDADADLAPA
-291 TPRRSPSKPASVTE
+291 TPSLSPSKPAPGGE
-305 HADIFSVLSAA
+305 QADIFSVLSAA
-316 IASPSK
+316 ISSPAK
-322 ATDPVAAAAAPPP
+322 ATAPSST
-335 RPAPRTITVWGPA
+335 APRTITVWGPA

-363 KTYVDVKPSN
+363 KTYVDVKPTN
-373 AIESAVIGAYVA
+373 VIESAVIGAHVA
-385 TRPLYARLF
+385 MRPLYARMF
-394 P
+394 R

>member
-21 HGVNSSEALDVALA
+21 HGVNSSEALDAALA
-35 DASCHMIEADLLIR
+35 DLSCHMIEADLMIR

-78 MCHPPAVDGDLTFDQ
+78 MCHPPAVDSDLTFDQ

-124 RLLRDSNVGIYDASY
+124 RLLRDSNVGIHDASY
-139 VGAHASTRRMPLW
+139 VGAHASTRTMPLW

-202 MVEQMRALTANVR
+202 MVDEMRALTANVR

-223 AAHLFASAETP
+223 AAHLFASAEGP
-234 RAGILALLEEKAV
+234 RASMLAMLVEDAV
-247 TGGGTSSDAAE
+247 NDRGTPAAAAE
-258 ATVKSGGTS
+258 AAVKGRGVRRAL
-267 GDEKTAEDACGP
+267 AEDA
-279 RVSSANVDLAPA
+279 VDADADLAPA
-291 TPRRSPSKPASVTE
+291 TPILSPSKPAPGSE
-305 HADIFSVLSAA
+305 QADIFSVISAA
-316 IASPSK
+316 ISSPAK
-322 ATDPVAAAAAPPP
+322 ATAPSATAPSAT
-335 RPAPRTITVWGPA
+335 APRTITVWGPA

-363 KTYVDVKPSN
+363 KTYVDVKPTN
-373 AIESAVIGAYVA
+373 VIESAVIGAHVA
-385 TRPLYARLF
+385 MRPLYARMF
-394 P
+394 R